1 MNNQYNGCL
10 KSFTWFSYEI
20 FFGDPNMTQKSDDNG
35 RPLKG
40 LSIIKELKKK
50 IKVLEEKRNTDR
62 SMTTWQELKALKKQK
77 LLLKDE
83 LNQGEIFKPNENI

>member
-1 MNNQYNGCL
+1 M
-10 KSFTWFSYEI
+10 I
-20 FFGDPNMTQKSDDNG
+20 QKSDNNG

-62 SMTTWQELKALKKQK
+62 SSYSWQELKTLKKQK
-77 LLLKDE
+77 LRLKDE
-83 LNQGEIFKPNENI
+83 LNDD

>member
-50 IKVLEEKRNTDR
+50 IRVLEEKRNTDR
-62 SMTTWQELKALKKQK
+62 SMTTWQELKTLKKQK

-83 LNQGEIFKPNENI
+83 LNNDYT

>member
-10 KSFTWFSYEI
+10 KSFTWFSYEF

-83 LNQGEIFKPNENI
+83 LNNDYT

>member
-1 MNNQYNGCL
+1 M
-10 KSFTWFSYEI
+10 I
-20 FFGDPNMTQKSDDNG
+20 QKSDDNG

-62 SMTTWQELKALKKQK
+62 SSYSWQELKTLKKQK
-77 LLLKDE
+77 LRLKDE
-83 LNQGEIFKPNENI
+83 LENE

>member
-62 SMTTWQELKALKKQK
+62 SMTTWQELKTLKKQK
-77 LLLKDE
+77 LKMKDE
-83 LNQGEIFKPNENI
+83 LNND

>member
-20 FFGDPNMTQKSDDNG
+20 FFGDPNMIQKSDDNG

-50 IKVLEEKRNTDR
+50 IRVLEEKRNTDR
-62 SMTTWQELKALKKQK
+62 SMTTWKELKTLKKQK

-83 LNQGEIFKPNENI
+83 LNND

>member
-1 MNNQYNGCL
+1 MNDQYNGCL

-35 RPLKG
+35 RPHKG

-62 SMTTWQELKALKKQK
+62 SMTTWQELKTLKKQK

-83 LNQGEIFKPNENI
+83 LNNDYT

>member
-1 MNNQYNGCL
+1 M
-10 KSFTWFSYEI
+10 I
-20 FFGDPNMTQKSDDNG
+20 QKSDYNG
-35 RPLKG
+35 RPLQG

-62 SMTTWQELKALKKQK
+62 SITTWQELKNLKKQK

-83 LNQGEIFKPNENI
+83 LND

>member
-1 MNNQYNGCL
+1 M
-10 KSFTWFSYEI
+10 I
-20 FFGDPNMTQKSDDNG
+20 QKSDDNG
-35 RPLKG
+35 RPHKG

-62 SMTTWQELKALKKQK
+62 SMTTWQELKTLKKQK

-83 LNQGEIFKPNENI
+83 LND

>member
-1 MNNQYNGCL
+1 M
-10 KSFTWFSYEI
+10 I
-20 FFGDPNMTQKSDDNG
+20 QKSDDNG

-40 LSIIKELKKK
+40 LSIIKKK

-62 SMTTWQELKALKKQK
+62 SITTWQELKTLKKQK

-83 LNQGEIFKPNENI
+83 LND

>member
-1 MNNQYNGCL
+1 MKNQYNGCL

-20 FFGDPNMTQKSDDNG
+20 FFGDPNMIQKSDDNG

-62 SMTTWQELKALKKQK
+62 SMTTWQELKTLKKQK
-77 LLLKDE
+77 LKMKDE
-83 LNQGEIFKPNENI
+83 LNND

>member
-50 IKVLEEKRNTDR
+50 IRVLEEKRNTDR

-83 LNQGEIFKPNENI
+83 LNNDYT

>member
-62 SMTTWQELKALKKQK
+62 SMTTWQELKTLKKQK
-77 LLLKDE
+77 LLLKDIE
-83 LNQGEIFKPNENI
+83 ANDD

>member
-1 MNNQYNGCL
+1 M
-10 KSFTWFSYEI
+10 I
-20 FFGDPNMTQKSDDNG
+20 QKSDDNG

-50 IKVLEEKRNTDR
+50 IEEKKKEKNYDR
-62 SMTTWQELKALKKQK
+62 SMTTWQELKTLKKQK

-83 LNQGEIFKPNENI
+83 LEND

>member
-35 RPLKG
+35 RPHKG

-62 SMTTWQELKALKKQK
+62 SMTTWQELKTLKKQK

-83 LNQGEIFKPNENI
+83 LNNDYT

>member
-40 LSIIKELKKK
+40 LSIIKKLKKK

-62 SMTTWQELKALKKQK
+62 SMTTWQELKTLKKQK

-83 LNQGEIFKPNENI
+83 LNNDYT

>member
-20 FFGDPNMTQKSDDNG
+20 FFGDPNMIQKSDDNG

-62 SMTTWQELKALKKQK
+62 SMTTWQELKTLKKQK
-77 LLLKDE
+77 LKMKDE
-83 LNQGEIFKPNENI
+83 LNND